1 MRGTRVD
8 EEITIEGDPFGP
20 IVTLAPGTE
29 LTVGVNGL
37 NVCEVTTN
45 IGVPSIVVIC
55 P

>member
-8 EEITIEGDPFGP
+8 DEITIEGDPLGP
-20 IVTLAPGTE
+20 MVTLAPGTA

-37 NVCEVTTN
+37 NVCEVTTS
-45 IGVPSIVVIC
+45 IGVPPIVVIC